1 MRLSGKIPAEK
12 LSAAQ
17 ELAKDMATYKVI
29 AVADLVKVR
38 STQVQETR
46 RKLRGKVKVLVTKNM
61 LFKKAA
67 ETAGER
73 KKNMANFADA
83 LSGPNLFL
91 FSELDPFQ
99 LTILLDKSKVKVPA
113 KVGDMATSEIMI
125 PAGNTGLPPGP
136 IISEFGEAKVPTKI
150 ESGSIWV
157 TKDTVVAR
165 KGDVISAKL
174 ASVLSKL
181 GIKPIEAGIS
191 LKTAYD
197 DGSIFNRD
205 DLQLDLKSYQDD
217 IASAAKQ
224 GLELAIHINYLT
236 PETAPTILSNAQR
249 QAMWLAVKS
258 EFPAELAMPDI
269 LRQAFQEMKA
279 LSANIASISEEAAP
293 TSYEPPGPVQV
304 IAPKLESITIEPE
317 PVIPKPAKE
326 EKPGKEEKPRRIEIP
341 QVPPIQKIE
350 EAPKATKPLKVEIPK
365 PLEPQKKE
373 EPIREAKPREVKKE
387 PERVARKK
395 PSVKTKETRPK
406 KKTTKEKVEKK
417 EKAKKEKTRSR

>member
-1 MRLSGKIPAEK
+1 MRLSGKVPAEK
-12 LSAAQ
+12 ISAAQ
-17 ELAKDMATYKVI
+17 ELAKDMGAYKVI
-29 AVADLVKVR
+29 AIADLAKVR
-38 STQVQETR
+38 SSQVQETR

-67 ETAGER
+67 ETAGES
-73 KKNMANFADA
+73 KKNIVNFADA

-99 LTILLDKSKVKVPA
+99 LTILLDKSKVKVSA
-113 KVGDMATSEIMI
+113 KVGDTATSEIMV

-136 IISEFGEAKVPTKI
+136 IISEFGEAKIPTKI

-165 KGDVISAKL
+165 KGDVISTKV

-205 DLQLDLKSYQDD
+205 DLQLDLNTYQDN
-217 IASAAKQ
+217 IASATTQ
-224 GLELAIHINYLT
+224 SLGLAIEINYLT
-236 PETAPTILSNAQR
+236 SETAPTILSKVQR

-258 EFPAELAMPDI
+258 DFPAELAMPHI

-279 LSANIASISEEAAP
+279 LSANIASFNEEAAP
-293 TSYEPPGPVQV
+293 TSYEPPGPIQV

-317 PVIPKPAKE
+317 PVIEKPAK
-326 EKPGKEEKPRRIEIP
+326 KEE
-341 QVPPIQKIE
+341 PPKE
-350 EAPKATKPLKVEIPK
+350 TKPAKVETAK
-365 PLEPQKKE
+365 PPEPQKIQ
-373 EPIREAKPREVKKE
+373 EPIREAKPKVKEE
-387 PERVARKK
+387 PEQVSRKK
-395 PSVKTKETRPK
+395 PSVKAKETRPK

>member
-1 MRLSGKIPAEK
+1 MRLSGKVPAEK
-12 LSAAQ
+12 ISAAQ
-17 ELAKDMATYKVI
+17 ELAKDMGAYKVI
-29 AVADLVKVR
+29 AIADLAKVR
-38 STQVQETR
+38 SSQVQETR

-67 ETAGER
+67 ETAGES
-73 KKNMANFADA
+73 KKNIVNFADA

-99 LTILLDKSKVKVPA
+99 LTILLDKSKVKVSA
-113 KVGDMATSEIMI
+113 KVGDTATSEIMV

-136 IISEFGEAKVPTKI
+136 IISEFGEAKIPTKI

-165 KGDVISAKL
+165 KGDVISTKV

-217 IASAAKQ
+217 IASATKQ
-224 GLELAIHINYLT
+224 ALGLAIEINYLT
-236 PETAPTILSNAQR
+236 SETAPTILSKVQR

-258 EFPAELAMPDI
+258 DFPAELAMPHI

-279 LSANIASISEEAAP
+279 LSANIASFNEEAAP

-317 PVIPKPAKE
+317 PVIEKPAK
-326 EKPGKEEKPRRIEIP
+326 KEE
-341 QVPPIQKIE
+341 PPKE
-350 EAPKATKPLKVEIPK
+350 TKPAKVETAK
-365 PLEPQKKE
+365 PPEPQKIQ
-373 EPIREAKPREVKKE
+373 EPIREAKPKVKEE
-387 PERVARKK
+387 PEQVSRKK
-395 PSVKTKETRPK
+395 PSVKAKETRPK